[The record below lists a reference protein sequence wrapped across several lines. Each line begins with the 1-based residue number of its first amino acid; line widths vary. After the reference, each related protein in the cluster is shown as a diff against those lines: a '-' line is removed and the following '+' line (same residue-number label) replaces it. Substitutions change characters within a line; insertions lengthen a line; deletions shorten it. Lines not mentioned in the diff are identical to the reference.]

1 MVDGIDPRGRL
12 VAGTA
17 DMLSRRGLN
26 AASVRE
32 LAKHAGAPL
41 GSTYHYFPG
50 GKYQLAAEAVRWA
63 DGLTA
68 HALSDAMAAGPA
80 EGLRQFLAGWRKILV
95 DSGFRAGCSVLAVC
109 VDDVPDEDSAPR
121 EAAVFAFSN
130 WVSILASALREHGM
144 ARGDAMGTATL
155 IVAAVEGAVAMCR
168 AERSTDPLDRVGEQ
182 LQRVVDGSI

>member
-1 MVDGIDPRGRL
+1 MSEAAGDARARL

-17 DMLSRRGLN
+17 DMLRRRGLN

-32 LAKHAGAPL
+32 LAKHADAPL

-63 DGLTA
+63 DERTA
-68 HALSDAMAAGPA
+68 RALAQAMAAGPR
-80 EGLRQFLAGWRKILV
+80 EGLATFLAMWRKILV
-95 DSGFRAGCSVLAVC
+95 DSEFRAGCPVLAVC
-109 VDDVPDEDSAPR
+109 IDDVPDEDSAPR

-130 WVSILASALREHGM
+130 WVSILTSALRENGWE
-144 ARGDAMGTATL
+144 REDATGTATL

-168 AERSTDPLDRVGEQ
+168 AERSTDPLDRVGER
-182 LQRVVDGSI
+182 LLRVLTRD

>member
-1 MVDGIDPRGRL
+1 MVDELDARGRL
-12 VAGTA
+12 IAGTA
-17 DMLSRRGLN
+17 DMLRRRGLN

-63 DGLTA
+63 DDTTARALT
-68 HALSDAMAAGPA
+68 DAVAAGPA
-80 EGLRQFLAGWRKILV
+80 EGLREFVAMWREILV
-95 DSGFRAGCSVLAVC
+95 DNEFRAGCPVLAVC
-109 VDDVPDEDSAPR
+109 VDDVPDEDGAPR

-130 WVSILASALREHGM
+130 WVSILASALRE
-144 ARGDAMGTATL
+144 RGCEREDATSTATL

-168 AERSTDPLDRVGEQ
+168 AERSPDPLDRVGEQ
-182 LQRVVDGSI
+182 LVRVLIRD